1 MFKTLITKTKTAIV
15 ATGALVASGVASAAP
30 SANATALLTTLQDSA
45 AAWTGDVTAI
55 LMAGAAI
62 SIAGYLVF
70 KLVNLV
76 VGFFKRG

>member
-1 MFKTLITKTKTAIV
+1 MFKNIKTKLAYL
-15 ATGALVASGVASAAP
+15 GALVAGTIGSAHAVV
-30 SANATALLTTLQDSA
+30 SANATALLQTLTDSS
-45 AAWTGDVTAI
+45 AAWTADVTAI

-76 VGFFKRG
+76 VGFFRRG